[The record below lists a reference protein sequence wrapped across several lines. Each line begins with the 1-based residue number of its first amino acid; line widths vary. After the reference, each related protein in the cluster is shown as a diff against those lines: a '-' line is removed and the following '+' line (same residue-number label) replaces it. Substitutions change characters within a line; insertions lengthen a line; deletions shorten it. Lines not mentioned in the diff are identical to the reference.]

1 MPCVAPVRGKTDT
14 KLPWIDAIQNDPCGC
29 PIVSAVAGVDV
40 SAQNLCLPHYTAK
53 YGQAAVPRGVMGGID
68 ASTVFCFHADS
79 LSDTQGH
86 PLTALGDA
94 RIDAAQSK
102 FGGNSLLLDGTGDY
116 LTSPDSPDWDLGG
129 GDFTIDFWVRQPT
142 VQIGI
147 PVANYINASKGWLV
161 QLTGTSAFFYYSVDG
176 TTALNKAAPSGHSM
190 VANTWYHI
198 AVVRSGNNL
207 LWFVNG
213 VSLGAPGDVT
223 GLTLW
228 NSSAPLSIGADGAG
242 GQPVNGNLDE
252 VRISKVARWTAAF
265 TPPPA
270 PYT

>member
-53 YGQAAVPRGVMGGID
+53 YGQAAVPKGVMGGID

-129 GDFTIDFWVRQPT
+129 GDFTIDFWYRPAVA
-142 VQIGI
+142 VIGI
-147 PVANYINASKGWLV
+147 PVAQYTNASKGWLI
-161 QLTGTSAFFYYSVDG
+161 QLTTTTIYLYYSVDG
-176 TTALNKAAPSGHSM
+176 TTALNKSPGGFTW
-190 VANTWYHI
+190 VAGTWYHV
-198 AVVRSGNNL
+198 AVVRNGNTL
-207 LWFVNG
+207 LAFVNG
-213 VSLGAPGDVT
+213 ASAGAAADLTGVT
-223 GLTLW
+223 IW
-228 NSSAPLSIGADGAG
+228 NSIAPLSIGADGAG